1 MGAEVQYHAYTAD
14 YLKQIAIPYT
24 LMDNTMYADM
34 IPFLIGQ
41 DILNNGISIPAGD
54 GKTPFLPITEM
65 AESLAVVLTT
75 PGHENKEY
83 LITAETAFSFAEI
96 ADLLSDITGK
106 TITYHQ
112 PEINSYITQLIQT
125 GVSEDDAAYMARFCG
140 AIANGEFDTNK
151 SDVKKLLGRNPIS
164 LKDFLKNIYS

>member
-1 MGAEVQYHAYTAD
+1 MIVIILVT
-14 YLKQIAIPYT
+14 LKPSEDKRSKCLILKLHNHVDQEFRLRLQIAILYT

-83 LITAETAFSFAEI
+83 FITAETAFSFSEI

-106 TITYHQ
+106 TITYHK
-112 PEINSYITQLIQT
+112 PEINSYIAWLIQT

-140 AIANGEFDTNK
+140 AIATGI
-151 SDVKKLLGRNPIS
+151 RH
-164 LKDFLKNIYS
+164 

>member
-1 MGAEVQYHAYTAD
+1 
-14 YLKQIAIPYT
+14 
-24 LMDNTMYADM
+24 M
-34 IPFLIGQ
+34 IPFLIGK

-54 GKTPFLPITEM
+54 GKTPFLPLTEM
-65 AESLAVVLTT
+65 AESLAVVMTT
-75 PGHENKEY
+75 PGHENREY
-83 LITAETAFSFAEI
+83 FITAETAFSFSEI

-112 PEINSYITQLIQT
+112 PNVSSYITQLIQT

-140 AIANGEFDTNK
+140 AIANGEFNTTK
-151 SDVKKLLGRNPIS
+151 SDVKQLLGRNPVS